1 MDLGRKITD
10 LEKMENVPE
19 GTSYLAEAGDGS
31 GTKQIEH
38 KKLVE
43 TISKDINL
51 GNLKDLDTNS
61 KESVVEAINEVNEKV
76 DTVFK
81 GTDGIK
87 SGTAGAVPAPQPAED
102 GYVLGANGKWVP
114 AGEGGSL
121 ASKIID
127 DREELEANTEKGM
140 LVDALVVKD
149 INDNLCGFTPI
160 IDEETGQ
167 ITGYKTKAGADTVFP
182 FSSGGGAFSVT
193 LSGSAKATR
202 STADYNNTAGG
213 TYKFDV
219 SNLKTLILSNT
230 TMTLKLDDVNV
241 SYDKDTPIDI
251 SSNKVCELSYSQKVS
266 GSASISFS
274 TVATFS

>member
-61 KESVVEAINEVNEKV
+61 KKSVVEAINEVNEKAE
-76 DTVFK
+76 TAFT

-87 SGTAGAVPAPQPAED
+87 AGTSGRVPAPKPEEA
-102 GYVLGANGKWVP
+102 GHVLGANGKWVP

-149 INDNLCGFTPI
+149 LNDSLKFPDGTQFYADIKDGKPGFNTDP
-160 IDEETGQ
+160 ER
-167 ITGYKTKAGADTVFP
+167 GADTFVP
-182 FSSGGGAFSVT
+182 FRSSLKAWYITGTGGGSNSWTFDIKSKCEEWADIIINSDQWTLLAATSEVYAPTGATLMRSVLGT
-193 LSGSAKATR
+193 
-202 STADYNNTAGG
+202 YNNSTG
-213 TYKFDV
+213 
-219 SNLKTLILSNT
+219 LITFPNSQNNT
-230 TMTLKLDDVNV
+230 VNV
-241 SYDKDTPIDI
+241 RVLIVKWY
-251 SSNKVCELSYSQKVS
+251 
-266 GSASISFS
+266 
-274 TVATFS
+274 

>member
-51 GNLKDLDTNS
+51 GNLKDLDTHS
-61 KESVVEAINEVNEKV
+61 KESVVKAINEVNEKAEAAF
-76 DTVFK
+76 T

-87 SGTAGAVPAPQPAED
+87 AGTSGGVPAPKPEEA

-114 AGEGGSL
+114 NGEGGSL
-121 ASKIID
+121 ATKIID

-149 INDNLCGFTPI
+149 LNDSLGGFTPV
-160 IDEETGQ
+160 IDPVTGR
-167 ITGYKTKAGADTVFP
+167 ITGYKTKAGADAVFP
-182 FSSGGGAFSVT
+182 FSGGNLELISIKQNTESNNKKVIDCKSILENYQNYTADDFIIEFISIYRTSNAASYGSRAMEKTYNPSDGILT
-193 LSGSAKATR
+193 LSEASMKDGSLVWYAN
-202 STADYNNTAGG
+202 YNVLAI
-213 TYKFDV
+213 K
-219 SNLKTLILSNT
+219 K
-230 TMTLKLDDVNV
+230 
-241 SYDKDTPIDI
+241 
-251 SSNKVCELSYSQKVS
+251 
-266 GSASISFS
+266 
-274 TVATFS
+274 